1 MKVPRII
8 SATVL
13 SIEAQSQSVAT
24 IVLAP
29 LLGWTVDLVGGFW
42 TVDVAGVVIAIAIIL
57 TGLPLNVREEQ
68 EIHP

>member
-1 MKVPRII
+1 M

-13 SIEAQSQSVAT
+13 SIEAQSQSVAL

-42 TVDVAGVVIAIAIIL
+42 TVGVAGVVISVLIIL
-57 TGLPLNVREEQ
+57 TGLSLNVPEEQ
-68 EIHP
+68 EIQP